1 MTLFTPTKTLDLR
14 PYQVTTVEQLRE
26 ALRQGHRRIIL
37 CAPTGSGKTEMAIY
51 LVQEASEKKSR
62 VIFVA
67 DPHYPGG
74 PDQPTPLRLRHSPRS
89 SPVEQ
94 HPGPEPIQV
103 ASAQTIEKRDYWNS
117 LDLLIIDEATSSVRP
132 SWSSPK
138 RGPGRSLG

>member
-51 LVQEASEKKSR
+51 LVQEASEKRSR

-67 DPHYPGG
+67 DRITLVDQTSQRLYDYGIPHGVAQSSNTRG
-74 PDQPTPLRLRHSPRS
+74 RSPFRWRA
-89 SPVEQ
+89 P
-94 HPGPEPIQV
+94 
-103 ASAQTIEKRDYWNS
+103 
-117 LDLLIIDEATSSVRP
+117 RP
-132 SWSSPK
+132 S
-138 RGPGRSLG
+138 RSGTTGTAWTC